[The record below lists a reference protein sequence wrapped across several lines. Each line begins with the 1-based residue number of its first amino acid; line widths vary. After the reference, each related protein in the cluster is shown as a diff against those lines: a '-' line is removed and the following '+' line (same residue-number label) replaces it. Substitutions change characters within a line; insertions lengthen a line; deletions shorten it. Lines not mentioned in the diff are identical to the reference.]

1 MKFKKSII
9 IALFLCLL
17 MIGSSHAASDN
28 DTTVS
33 STDITSDS
41 ISQTDDAAVN
51 QVNGIEDNINKN
63 DEKPIKEEPSGTSF
77 KALNKTIKATDSEIE
92 LDNDYIHDESSDS
105 EFRDGIT
112 ISKSITIN
120 GKNKLLMQSVKPEYK
135 FGRINFLPQRS
146 FFFLYI
152 H

>member
-1 MKFKKSII
+1 MISAVSATENIADDKISSDVIDNSI
-9 IALFLCLL
+9 
-17 MIGSSHAASDN
+17 
-28 DTTVS
+28 TT
-33 STDITSDS
+33 T
-41 ISQTDDAAVN
+41 TDDAGEKTSTDTGTVLTQTDTKTLSN
-51 QVNGIEDNINKN
+51 NN
-63 DEKPIKEEPSGTSF
+63 DESIIKKDNGETSF

>member
-1 MKFKKSII
+1 
-9 IALFLCLL
+9 
-17 MIGSSHAASDN
+17 MIGSVHAASDN

-33 STDITSDS
+33 STDVTTDS
-41 ISQTDDAAVN
+41 ISQTDDTVVN
-51 QVNGIEDNINKN
+51 QVNNRIEDKKINKN

-105 EFRDGIT
+105 EFKDGIT